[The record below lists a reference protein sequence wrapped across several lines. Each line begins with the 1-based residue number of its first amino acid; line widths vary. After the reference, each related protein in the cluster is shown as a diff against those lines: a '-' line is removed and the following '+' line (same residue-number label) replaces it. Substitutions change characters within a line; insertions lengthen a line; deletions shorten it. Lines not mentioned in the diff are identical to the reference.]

1 MKTHCLTSNLQQS
14 NRPNRIMSE
23 PAQSTYDYDQY
34 HLNGPVPGLETGDE
48 HYFRLNFLDDAVTSF
63 VTNEMSD
70 DSSSSS
76 EEESSTDEDDQCLD
90 NDSVPPAELSY
101 ESDNEET
108 ETEDDSSE
116 AEGSDDEGFNE
127 SDYESVC
134 TLEDCPD
141 DQTLDDD
148 ASSSFQSSEVRR
160 RQLHDHELFL
170 PRDISSEH
178 EQLKYDD
185 VGESEEEEIS
195 AYHRTSTTYLTITNR
210 NFRPRMRMLLPPK
223 RLYERRPSPSNI
235 SDDSSEDDVSV
246 HSQDCKPATIATRGV
261 SFDNNVT
268 VHPIFETNCY
278 TTTMLDSMYTTRDE
292 LRINKLRNR
301 REFAYDDNSWE
312 NATEE
317 CDMETDEDGEYVHPV
332 HTQKRTFT
340 RGPFLSTASTS
351 IWKPS
356 SATVVHRSK
365 RMRMH
370 YP

>member
-1 MKTHCLTSNLQQS
+1 MLEH
-14 NRPNRIMSE
+14 
-23 PAQSTYDYDQY
+23 AQSSYDDYDQY

-48 HYFRLNFLDDAVTSF
+48 HYLSFLNDSFTTFAANDLSDA
-63 VTNEMSD
+63 
-70 DSSSSS
+70 DSSGDDEDSSG
-76 EEESSTDEDDQCLD
+76 DEDDQCLD
-90 NDSVPPAELSY
+90 NDSIPAAELSY

-116 AEGSDDEGFNE
+116 AEVSDDEGFNE

-141 DQTLDDD
+141 DQTIDDDDD
-148 ASSSFQSSEVRR
+148 ASSLQSSAVTRR
-160 RQLHDHELFL
+160 HLHDHELFL
-170 PRDISSEH
+170 PRDLPSEH
-178 EQLKYDD
+178 EQLKYEDE
-185 VGESEEEEIS
+185 GESEDEEIS
-195 AYHRTSTTYLTITNR
+195 AYQRTSTTYLTITNR
-210 NFRPRMRMLLPPK
+210 NFRPRMRMLLPQK

-246 HSQDCKPATIATRGV
+246 HSQDCKPATTAARGV
-261 SFDNNVT
+261 SFDNTVT

-278 TTTMLDSMYTTRDE
+278 TPSMLESMYTTRDE
-292 LRINKLRNR
+292 LRINKLRNK
-301 REFAYDDNSWE
+301 REFAYDDNDWE

-340 RGPFLSTASTS
+340 RGPFLSIASTS

-356 SATVVHRSK
+356 GATVVHRSK